1 MVIHLGVTAIGGVTP
16 APHHRRRW
24 PPFPFPSA
32 TATLPRIPVHA
43 VYEILCVPGG
53 GLSLKRAAAAA
64 AGMAV
69 VAGTASAVPG
79 VRGGGPPSV
88 PPGK

>member
-1 MVIHLGVTAIGGVTP
+1 MVTHLGVTPTGGVTP

-24 PPFPFPSA
+24 PPFPFLSA
-32 TATLPRIPVHA
+32 TATPRRISGHA
-43 VYEILCVPGG
+43 VYKILSVPGG

-64 AGMAV
+64 AVMAV